1 MASPSLKKWSTEFAR
16 LLESTF
22 SGTITPPETIA
33 IIESY
38 LLEDGTTLS
47 PHLNKQNPGSKVFKG
62 MLQSI
67 LEETH
72 SSDESV
78 KDYLANVIQ
87 AYLEHDEQSL
97 DRYINESGSGALLF
111 KEKAEMVKADG
122 TIVLGIPGSVKHTA
136 IKEKRAKERMSLP
149 GDWSLYTCQSIHNRD
164 TPQKEKHDG
173 IINWVRVTLPEKD
186 APFLEPHKNDIKTPI
201 GWVRACDHLAFSNE
215 GLRRYVFNDNYPN
228 GIDQP
233 GEHQQLPPFK
243 RVDLVTPARYDL
255 VRFAPLAIFIGYEE
269 EDSTTPL
276 FYILEGGNALG
287 QAKVMYASSTDL
299 NKPILMESG
308 YKPTPFAN
316 PENYY
321 LSKVLFHEM
330 DPIHVSIKV
339 FTEDEIEQGEDKY
352 HFHIDL
358 TLERTS
364 LEQVASVDNFIPPAK
379 QLLDAFLRIVELECM
394 GVPVVKTTLLED
406 RIMLLKQRITKEES
420 AGHDVRVKA
429 LERRLMQLEQQLN
442 QAPRQDIKGLLQD
455 LNQQG
460 LTPNLLD
467 KLKHHSTHNESIL
480 KDELGKQKHPF
491 IDPGTHQKWENQLA
505 NQVVEPLHLF
515 KPQTLNG
522 ASDPDSVV
530 SILKRAVATGNTV
543 KAAGSGHSYSDV
555 ATTPDFFVDT
565 HGLNSISSIAK
576 PISGQLST
584 DMLRSNLPLAVDK
597 VTFPDNNPT
606 NPKDREK
613 NLALFETEAGIRIKD
628 LNNALAKRNVGL
640 KNMGGYDGQT
650 IMGAISTSTHG
661 SGITLPP
668 FPDML
673 RSLVLAT
680 TGKWDGKTISGNDG
694 DEGVYLYRI
703 EPSDGITDPTKY
715 NHPDIQLIQDD
726 DCFYSV
732 ICSMG
737 CMGIVYSIV
746 LEVMQMYW
754 LEETR
759 EITTL
764 DKVFELLQSE
774 DGSIPNILNEYR
786 NFEVL
791 VHPYPM
797 DANYK
802 VIDMD
807 PSLPPEHYYPN
818 FRCLL
823 TKRNIAQDPGGLDH
837 RKGHRQP
844 LTQFMSHFGLSFE
857 LTAALINA
865 IPKLTPDII
874 DLALNGL
881 TDSGYINKYWHIYNL
896 GLNGNAGFATE
907 IGFSLEDD
915 EGQYTSEHF
924 KAAVDKIHLVAQN
937 ARING
942 EQYQSSPFSLRF
954 VKASNAHLSMMEGV
968 NTCMIEM
975 DMVTGTYG
983 GMEIMMRYQ
992 DSMYMLGGRPHWG
1005 LEFDHLTGSNN
1016 LIADMYP
1023 KLDKWLAVYEQ
1034 FNELGTFNN
1043 RFTDRVGF
1051 TKHTFTR

>member
-1 MASPSLKKWSTEFAR
+1 MTSPSLKKWSAEFAR
-16 LLESTF
+16 LLEHTF
-22 SGTITPPETIA
+22 SGTITPKETIV
-33 IIESY
+33 IIEAY
-38 LLEDGTTLS
+38 LSEDGTSLS
-47 PHLNKQNPGSKVFKG
+47 THLKNQNEGSKAFKG
-62 MLQSI
+62 MLQAI

-72 SSDESV
+72 ASDDSV
-78 KDYLANVIQ
+78 KDYLANLIQ

-97 DRYINESGSGALLF
+97 ERYINESGSGALLF
-111 KEKAEMVKADG
+111 KEKAEMVAADG
-122 TIVLGIPGSVKHTA
+122 TIVLGIPGSVNHTA
-136 IKEKRAKERMSLP
+136 AKEIRAKERMNLP

-164 TPQKEKHDG
+164 KPKKEKHDG
-173 IINWVRVTLPEKD
+173 IINWVRVTLPEKN
-186 APFLEPHKNDIKTPI
+186 APFLEPLKNDIKTPI

-215 GLRRYVFNDNYPN
+215 AIREYIFNDNYPN
-228 GIDQP
+228 GVDQP
-233 GEHQQLPPFK
+233 GETQQLPAFK
-243 RVDLVTPARYDL
+243 RMDLVTPARYDF
-255 VRFAPLAIFIGYEE
+255 VRFAPLAIFIAYEE
-269 EDSTTPL
+269 VDSTTPL
-276 FYILEGGNALG
+276 FYILEAGNALG
-287 QAKVMYASSTDL
+287 QPKVMYASSPNL
-299 NKPILMESG
+299 NTPILMESG
-308 YKPTPFAN
+308 YKPTPFSS

-321 LSKVLFHEM
+321 LSEVEFDKM

-339 FTEDEIEQGEDKY
+339 FTEEEIEQSEDNY

-358 TLERTS
+358 ALERTS

-379 QLLDAFLRIVELECM
+379 QLLDAFLRITELEFR

-406 RIMLLKQRITKEES
+406 RISLLKQRITKRAS
-420 AGHDVRVKA
+420 AGHSTTA
-429 LERRLMQLEQQLN
+429 LERRLAHLEQQQN
-442 QAPRQDIKGLLQD
+442 QAPRNDIQGLIQNLEK
-455 LNQQG
+455 QG
-460 LTPNLLD
+460 LTPALLD
-467 KLKHHSTHNESIL
+467 KLEHHSAHNGSLL
-480 KDELGKQKHPF
+480 KDELDKHGHPF

-505 NQVVEPLHLF
+505 NQVVEPLHLY
-515 KPQTLNG
+515 KPETLNG
-522 ASDPDSVV
+522 ANDEDSVV
-530 SILKRAVATGNTV
+530 AILKRAVATGNTV

-565 HGLNSISSIAK
+565 HSLNSISSIAK
-576 PISGQLST
+576 PIAGQLSS

-597 VTFPDNNPT
+597 ITFPDNDPT
-606 NPKDREK
+606 NPKDREN
-613 NLALFETEAGIRIKD
+613 NLALFETEAGITIKD
-628 LNNALAKRNVGL
+628 LNQALSKRNVGL

-680 TGKWDGKTISGNDG
+680 TGQWNGTTISGNDG

-703 EPSDGITDPTKY
+703 EPTDGITDPTKY
-715 NHPDIQLIQDD
+715 NDPNIQLIQDD
-726 DCFYSV
+726 DCFNSV

-764 DKVFELLQSE
+764 DKVFDLLKSD
-774 DGSIPNILNEYR
+774 DGSIPDILNEYR

-797 DANYK
+797 EGFE

-807 PSLPPEHYYPN
+807 PSLPPEHYYPK

-837 RKGHRQP
+837 RKGHRQAV
-844 LTQFMSHFGLSFE
+844 TQFMGMFGISFE

-865 IPKLTPDII
+865 IPRLTPEII
-874 DLALNGL
+874 NLALNGL
-881 TDSGYINKYWHIYNL
+881 TDSNYINKYWHIYNL

-907 IGFSLEDD
+907 IGFSLEDE
-915 EGQYTSEHF
+915 EGKYTSDNF

-954 VKASNAHLSMMEGV
+954 VKESNAHLSMMQGT

-1005 LEFDHLTGSNN
+1005 LEFDHLSGSNN

-1023 KLDKWLAVYEQ
+1023 HLDKWLAVYEQ
-1034 FNELGTFNN
+1034 FNELRTFNN

-1051 TKHTFTR
+1051 TKHTFVR